1 MHVKAIMIEG
11 RKEGRM
17 YYCGGPNQEQ
27 AGTVPTYNA
36 ETDERCTGGGMTKV
50 VEVEVTSTPTKHTST
65 ATDVG

>member
-1 MHVKAIMIEG
+1 
-11 RKEGRM
+11 M

-50 VEVEVTSTPTKHTST
+50 VEVEVTSTPSY
-65 ATDVG
+65 